1 MIAIIATGGTITNTP
16 AGRLPAEEAI
26 AQVPELTDVAQVSL
40 TEVNRVASSAL
51 GITHMIDVAD
61 AVNRAL
67 ADDQVDGVVVTTGSN
82 QSEDLAYFLNL
93 TIATERPIVVTAAQ
107 RQRTTLS
114 EDATRN
120 LIDAVVTAR
129 SAAAAGKGVLLVA
142 NELIHPA
149 REVTKSVVSR
159 VDSWQSPDTGALGIV
174 SDDDAVFYRA
184 PLRRHTAGSE
194 FSTTESLRSLHL
206 PKVEIVYSYV
216 DADPAIVELMVERLD
231 VRGVVVAAFATGA
244 PFSEQAVAL
253 EKVANNGTPV
263 VISNRGN
270 SGRIPD
276 QPQPLIGGDN
286 LTPQK
291 ALMLLRLALS
301 RTSDPAEIRRIFA
314 EY

>member
-16 AGRLPAEEAI
+16 AGRLPADEAI
-26 AQVPELTDVAQVSL
+26 AQVPELNDVAKVSL

-61 AVNRAL
+61 HVNRAL
-67 ADDQVDGVVVTTGSN
+67 ADDQVEGVVVTTGSN

-93 TIATERPIVVTAAQ
+93 TIATDRPIVVTAAQ
-107 RQRTTLS
+107 RQRTTMS

-120 LIDAVVTAR
+120 LIDAVVTAK
-129 SAAAAGKGVLLVA
+129 SPESAGKGVLLVA

-159 VDSWQSPDTGALGIV
+159 VDSWLSPDTGALGIV
-174 SDDDAVFYRA
+174 SDGRPVFYRT
-184 PLRRHTAGSE
+184 PLRRHTSGSE
-194 FSTTESLRSLHL
+194 FSTNESLSTLQL

-216 DADPAIVELMVERLD
+216 DADPAIVELMVDRLD

-276 QPQPLIGGDN
+276 QPHPLVGADN

-291 ALMLLRLALS
+291 ALVLLRLALS
-301 RTSDPAEIRRIFA
+301 RGADAEQLRRIFA